1 MEASVSGQPE
11 ATERQIVE
19 LEQVRGALIT
29 TVLEARAACETTSNR
44 SGAQLLLSAA
54 VNDVEVLDEYLH
66 TLRAA
71 ASVESSRPAAP
82 NR

>member
-1 MEASVSGQPE
+1 MEASVPGQPE
-11 ATERQIVE
+11 AAERQIVE

-29 TVLEARAACETTSNR
+29 TVLEARAACESASNG

-66 TLRAA
+66 TLRDA
-71 ASVESSRPAAP
+71 ASVKSSRLAAR